1 MGGKGKRQGWRSGP
15 RNPQVPRSDSHAG
28 RLALVF
34 AAALTVSLPLTA
46 FAQEGETADPRIS
59 LIDFQ
64 LRRDYEAALVFVE
77 RRLSEDPEG
86 SRALGLDYLRAHL
99 LLSLDRRT
107 EALEAFARTM
117 SVTPM
122 LSPYSR
128 FRLAVEQEDL
138 GHPEVAAGLVATLLR
153 TRPPRELV
161 SPAVELLSR
170 TVTAG
175 GDCRLLQGLE
185 AYRFQR
191 RDRRE
196 LLFAVAECRAREGSI
211 EEAAS
216 IWIHLLEEQRDDP
229 VARSTAER
237 IVAAGPEKLAPRTEM
252 LVGSA
257 FYDHREFK
265 DAIHHLA
272 RALVQVSSARNLS
285 RREIY
290 ELRYAL
296 ARSHFWEGRYEEA
309 AAAFRNLADA
319 TRTPE
324 LKAQALYQ
332 EGRCHELQGHDERAI
347 EVFRE
352 AYLADLTG
360 GWADS
365 SLISGLRLHWLA
377 GRRGEALQGLE
388 DLYSRRKLGTASRAL
403 VFLASSEL
411 VEGRSEDAADWLEK
425 AERLRRV
432 APAELRYWQGRLE
445 ELRGRP
451 EAAVGSY
458 LAALVED
465 PMEAFGPAARR
476 HLEAAALAPLTL
488 RRARELA
495 ASDVPSD
502 LYRAWLLLKP
512 GTPLHRRTEAAL
524 HASFARNSAAA
535 SFLGLEV
542 EPTAAWPLWQAEMAR
557 PEEMLVGLGLF
568 DEGAAEI
575 LRHFPV
581 TQPGLAFT
589 GSVVLARSGDVRRSL
604 YIAEI
609 LLKRVPRDIP
619 QPLLPIA
626 FQRLLYPMSH
636 RDVIRAEAARR
647 NVDPYLL
654 TAIIREESR
663 FDPRAFSAAAA
674 RGLTQFIF
682 TTAREIAEAYE
693 IGPVE
698 PRDLERPEVSI
709 ALGAAYLSQLYEELD
724 GSVPQVVAA
733 YNAGEPQAAL
743 WRRYCLS
750 DEPEEYLSK
759 VAFRETRG
767 YLVKVLKSREQYVR
781 LYPPPA
787 E

>member
-1 MGGKGKRQGWRSGP
+1 M
-15 RNPQVPRSDSHAG
+15 
-28 RLALVF
+28 
-34 AAALTVSLPLTA
+34 AAALTVSLPLVAHT
-46 FAQEGETADPRIS
+46 QEGEAKDPRIS

-64 LRRDYEAALVFVE
+64 LRRDYEAALLFVE
-77 RRLSEDPEG
+77 RRLAEDPEG

-99 LLSLDRRT
+99 LLSLDRRP

-117 SVTPM
+117 SVTPE

-153 TRPPRELV
+153 ARPPHDLV
-161 SPAVELLSR
+161 SPAVELLRR

-191 RDRRE
+191 RRDRRE
-196 LLFAVAECRAREGSI
+196 MLFAVAECRAREGSI

-229 VARSTAER
+229 VARSAAER
-237 IVAAGPEKLAPRTEM
+237 IVAAGSEKLPPRTEM
-252 LVGSA
+252 LIGLA
-257 FYDHREFK
+257 FYNHREFP

-272 RALVQVSSARNLS
+272 RALVQVSSAKNLS
-285 RREIY
+285 RRDVY

-296 ARSHFWEGRYEEA
+296 ARSHFWERGYGEA
-309 AAAFRNLADA
+309 AASFRNLANA

-332 EGRCHELQGHDERAI
+332 EGRCHELQGHEERAV

-352 AYLADLTG
+352 AYLADPTG
-360 GWADS
+360 GWSDS
-365 SLISGLRLHWLA
+365 ALIAGLRLQWLA
-377 GRRGEALQGLE
+377 GRRGEALRSLE
-388 DLYSRRKLGTASRAL
+388 ELYSRRKLGTASRAL
-403 VFLASSEL
+403 VFLAASEL
-411 VEGRSEDAADWLEK
+411 TEGRSEDAADWLEK

-445 ELRGRP
+445 ELRGHP
-451 EAAVGSY
+451 EAAVERY
-458 LAALVED
+458 LAALSED
-465 PMEAFGPAARR
+465 PAEAFGTAARR
-476 HLEAAALAPLTL
+476 HLESAALAPLAH
-488 RRARELA
+488 RRAKELA
-495 ASDVPSD
+495 GSDAPGD
-502 LYRAWLLLKP
+502 LYRAWLLLQP
-512 GTPLHRRTEAAL
+512 GTLLHRRTEAAL
-524 HASFARNSAAA
+524 HKSIARNSAAA
-535 SFLGLEV
+535 SFLGLQV

-557 PEEMLVGLGLF
+557 PQEMLVGLGLF

-581 TQPGLAFT
+581 TQPDLAFT
-589 GSVVLARSGDVRRSL
+589 GSVVLARSGDIRRSL

-626 FQRLLYPMSH
+626 FQRLLYPMSY

-647 NVDPYLL
+647 NVDPFLL

-663 FDPRAFSAAAA
+663 FDPRAFSTAAA

-682 TTAREIAEAYE
+682 TTAREIAKDYD
-693 IGPVE
+693 IGPIE

-709 ALGAAYLSQLYEELD
+709 ALGAAYLSRLYKDFD
-724 GSVPQVVAA
+724 GSLPEVVAA

-743 WRRYCLS
+743 WRRYCRS

-759 VAFRETRG
+759 VAFRETRS
-767 YLVKVLKSREQYVR
+767 YLLKVLKSREQYAR
-781 LYPPPA
+781 LYPAPPP
-787 E
+787 